1 MASTKDIAKLFK
13 EMALAAEFLLD
24 FDSVVLTGFEE
35 TGDRDAGL
43 RSLYVAATRA
53 TQELILVVDEH
64 APRWISDVVGFA
76 GGVGE

>member
-1 MASTKDIAKLFK
+1 MWVDDVSGVKGL
-13 EMALAAEFLLD
+13 E